1 MGLKTALA
9 ASVKG
14 KAAAAVLAAVL
25 ATGSASGAVVAANQG
40 AFGQQVK
47 AQVQTCK
54 AALAT
59 GVHGIGACV
68 STFAQQHG
76 TQERQ
81 QHSQG
86 TPGTHGNSGTH
97 GGPPS
102 GSPGASNGQGGGRP

>member
-25 ATGSASGAVVAANQG
+25 ATGSAAGAATAADQG
-40 AFGQQVK
+40 VFGQQVK
-47 AQVQTCK
+47 AQVASCK

-59 GVHGIGACV
+59 GVHGIGECV
-68 STFAQQHG
+68 SDFAQQHG
-76 TQERQ
+76 AQERQ

-86 TPGTHGNSGTH
+86 KPGTHGNSGSH

-102 GSPGASNGQGGGRP
+102 GTPGASNGQGGGKP